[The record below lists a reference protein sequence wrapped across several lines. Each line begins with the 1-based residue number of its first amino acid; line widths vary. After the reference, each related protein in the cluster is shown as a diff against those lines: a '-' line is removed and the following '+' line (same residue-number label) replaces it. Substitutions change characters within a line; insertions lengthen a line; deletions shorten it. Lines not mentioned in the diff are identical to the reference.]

1 MAKAGTARKSGA
13 RITALAGQVRGWS
26 DEMTALMKALDHDA
40 IASAIDT
47 LISVRRSGGT
57 IFTCGNGG
65 SAGTASHL
73 ALDLQ
78 KAARGPNGGTRALC
92 LSDSMGLV
100 TAWANDA
107 SFDRVFAEQLAV
119 LGKRGDA
126 LLVISVSGSS
136 PNLIQALGVARKLGM
151 VTVGFLGKDGG
162 AARGHCD
169 CPIVVRSED
178 YGWVESAHVVLHHM
192 VTNALRADAIAGA

>member
-1 MAKAGTARKSGA
+1 MAKAGTVRKSGA
-13 RITALAGQVRGWS
+13 RTASLAEQVRGWS
-26 DEMTALMKALDHDA
+26 GEMTAVMQSLDHDA
-40 IASAIDT
+40 IASAVDT

-78 KAARGPNGGTRALC
+78 KAARGPSGGTRALC
-92 LSDSMGLV
+92 LSDSMGLI

-107 SFDRVFAEQLAV
+107 SFDRVFSEQLSV

-136 PNLIQALGVARKLGM
+136 PNLLQALATARRLGM
-151 VTVGFLGKDGG
+151 VTVGFLGRDGG
-162 AARGHCD
+162 TARAQCD
-169 CPIVVRSED
+169 CPIVVRSDD

-192 VTNALRADAIAGA
+192 VTNALRADALAGA